1 MHCFRDLENS
11 RQLQGTHTQA
21 SQIAVIWWYQQ
32 QQSFFVWLTFFAFR
46 IDTNLLVAK
55 KKDFMK
61 MMNEIPEMYSELK
74 QMAVQKEKWRDEKYS
89 DMYYTRA

>member
-1 MHCFRDLENS
+1 
-11 RQLQGTHTQA
+11 
-21 SQIAVIWWYQQ
+21 
-32 QQSFFVWLTFFAFR
+32 
-46 IDTNLLVAK
+46 VAK